1 VSRLLLSLVP
11 LVLVYVLVLASAG
24 PWDAAIGTALAG
36 ALLWGTRGFLFG
48 ESPAPP
54 ANPVRR
60 LAAFVPFAT
69 ATLRDVL
76 RGTWNVA
83 LVVLHLRPLRHPG
96 IVAVPIGERTLLGVA
111 VTALV
116 DTLSPG
122 SCLVD
127 VDWERRTILLHV
139 IDASDPDAI
148 RAAHERFYRRYQR
161 HVFP

>member
-11 LVLVYVLVLASAG
+11 LVLVYALVLASAD
-24 PWDAAIGTALAG
+24 PWDVAIGAVLAG
-36 ALLWGTRGFLFG
+36 VLVWGTRGFLFG
-48 ESPAPP
+48 ERPAPVAGP
-54 ANPVRR
+54 LGR
-60 LAAFVPFAT
+60 LVAFVPFAA
-69 ATLRDVL
+69 ATLRDVM
-76 RGTWNVA
+76 RGTWDVA

-96 IVAVPIGERTLLGVA
+96 IVAVPIGERTRLGVA

-122 SCLVD
+122 SCLID
-127 VDWERRTILLHV
+127 VDWERRTMLIHV
-139 IDASDPDAI
+139 IEASDPDAI